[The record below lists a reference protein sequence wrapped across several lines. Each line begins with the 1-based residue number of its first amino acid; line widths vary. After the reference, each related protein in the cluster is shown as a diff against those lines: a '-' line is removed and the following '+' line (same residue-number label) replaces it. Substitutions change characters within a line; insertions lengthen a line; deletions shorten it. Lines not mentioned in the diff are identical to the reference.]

1 MEKRITYQHKNKT
14 ANTVTDFAE
23 LLSRQIP
30 QKIQQSSLVPSP
42 LDLSVRGRVRERS
55 LIKNEITTRSSK
67 PVFADLWSILIPQKT
82 QQSSPTP
89 SPLERAG
96 VRLPAPSPLERAGVR
111 LPVPFLERARVR
123 LPRVRLLY
131 RKPSIAP
138 GGSGNKREPGAAA
151 IIFKNSL
158 LSSYRGAF
166 FRANKN
172 QSLTCFSPEADVSET
187 YRRRRP
193 ARIPALFPAPSVTGK
208 HKIKGGLPM

>member
-96 VRLPAPSPLERAGVR
+96 VRLPAPSPLERVGER
-111 LPVPFLERARVR
+111 LPVPFFGEGQGEASSGEAPIPETLHCARR
-123 LPRVRLLY
+123 FRQQTRTRGCCHHLQKFFAQQLPGCV
-131 RKPSIAP
+131 
-138 GGSGNKREPGAAA
+138 
-151 IIFKNSL
+151 
-158 LSSYRGAF
+158 
-166 FRANKN
+166 
-172 QSLTCFSPEADVSET
+172 
-187 YRRRRP
+187 
-193 ARIPALFPAPSVTGK
+193 FPCE
-208 HKIKGGLPM
+208 